1 MAKLSGFFM
10 STLLI
15 VLCLWINVCHYPD
28 AARLTPVELPNDAVP
43 VDETRFPTAEP
54 SERADEQPSERPNEK
69 TVASGSARAR
79 GLFVGAAGANAPKL
93 LDVSAS
99 RSDAENA
106 KNIESAPSAENAE
119 SAPSAENAKNAESAE
134 NAQNGATPPDGS
146 ALKPASFPDETAAK
160 AAEID
165 DSPAKGLVPPPQSA
179 VKSLSSTPAPASF
192 DVSDVAT
199 APSSATVSTPTP
211 PLASNASPRTKSLR
225 RSATKPRGAK
235 YVRVP
240 DVEIDAFSGSVAA
253 ANASDEEIRVVGATR
268 AGQTERVPAP
278 VR

>member
-28 AARLTPVELPNDAVP
+28 AARSAPVDFPNEAVP
-43 VDETRFPTAEP
+43 VDETRFPAAE
-54 SERADEQPSERPNEK
+54 SVDEESEK
-69 TVASGSARAR
+69 TKAQDSARAR
-79 GLFVGAAGANAPKL
+79 GLLADADDLGARDDVPEL

-99 RSDAENA
+99 RPVD
-106 KNIESAPSAENAE
+106 ENAE
-119 SAPSAENAKNAESAE
+119 PTPEAP
-134 NAQNGATPPDGS
+134 
-146 ALKPASFPDETAAK
+146 ALKPASFPDE

-165 DSPAKGLVPPPQSA
+165 DAPAAKGLDATPPSA
-179 VKSLSSTPAPASF
+179 AKSAARAPLAPASF
-192 DVSDVAT
+192 DVSDVA
-199 APSSATVSTPTP
+199 AEPSSATVPAPTF
-211 PLASNASPRTKSLR
+211 ASNDAEPRTKSLR

-240 DVEIDAFSGSVAA
+240 DVEIDAFSGSVRAA
-253 ANASDEEIRVVGATR
+253 DADASDEEIRVVGATR

-278 VR
+278 AR